1 MVAIKSW
8 IWKEIAEVI
17 GVLGIIAGIV
27 FLGFELRQN
36 NDFLA
41 AQARYNLRVQRLG
54 ALEAVDSAHVM
65 EALLKYGSGDNATPA
80 EIAISRTL
88 AVRLIGLWDW
98 QYDEYRAGM
107 LERQQLPVGA
117 WRLWYHGQGQ
127 YPVPVEEMWQIRK
140 EIVNPDFVQFMEE
153 NVVNER

>member
-1 MVAIKSW
+1 MAIKSW
-8 IWKEIAEVI
+8 IWKETAEVI

-41 AQARYNLRVQRLG
+41 SQARYNLRVQRMH
-54 ALEAVDSAHVM
+54 ALAAVDSPYVM
-65 EALLKYGSGDNATPA
+65 GALLKYGSGANATPD

-98 QYDEYRAGM
+98 QYSEYRAGM
-107 LERQQLPVGA
+107 LQRQQLPVGA
-117 WRLWYHGQGQ
+117 WRLWYHGEAQ
-127 YPVPVEEMWQIRK
+127 YPVPVEEMSFHPFSIFLFSLHSPSPLHQRAQD
-140 EIVNPDFVQFMEE
+140 P
-153 NVVNER
+153 

>member
-8 IWKEIAEVI
+8 IWKETAEVI

-41 AQARYNLRVQRLG
+41 AQARYNLRVQRLS

-88 AVRLIGLWDW
+88 AVRLLGLWEW
-98 QYDEYRAGM
+98 QYNEYRAGM
-107 LERQQLPVGA
+107 LSP
-117 WRLWYHGQGQ
+117 
-127 YPVPVEEMWQIRK
+127 
-140 EIVNPDFVQFMEE
+140 
-153 NVVNER
+153 